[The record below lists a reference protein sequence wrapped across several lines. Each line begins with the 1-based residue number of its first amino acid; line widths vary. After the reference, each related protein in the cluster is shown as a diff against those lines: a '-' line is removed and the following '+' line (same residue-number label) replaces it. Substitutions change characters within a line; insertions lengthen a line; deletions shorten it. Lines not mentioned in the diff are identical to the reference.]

1 MRSRLHLSRC
11 IAILLLTA
19 CAEASNL
26 PTETIA
32 PRSLSFATAAAT
44 TTVHVSSVAQ
54 LRAAVA
60 NAVPNTLIT
69 IGGGTYDLGNDGIK
83 IEEKSGLD
91 ISGAGIGKTIIKT
104 GRKAAYAFELVGRNW
119 NLSVAHLTIEA
130 ASPADTNTHAL
141 ASGSYRYSLS
151 GARYF
156 DLEIRNAAV
165 GISVAASSVALCT
178 DIQITGNYLSNI
190 QEFVKPDG
198 TTSGSGYGIHN
209 DGCTNVRIA
218 DNVIRDADRH
228 SIYQARGYQQPGPG
242 SVVIEHNLII
252 DHAKTSVLNAWWEV
266 ALVVARSS
274 NVVVA
279 NNLIVN
285 PYHDAMSIETAN
297 DANGPYQVNDVR
309 LMNNTVLGAREMDLF
324 FEAGGTYTVWGNR
337 FFHRDATTW
346 TSTPTVRQAGT
357 GSLVE
362 PSPYAGTQALSASS
376 PFTTMFGMVRTV
388 LGKGTPVYN
397 TDPATWPMT
406 ANTAIRWTQFEDL
419 AVNDQLAY
427 VVNGRRLTE
436 VNGATWAQRSATWT
450 FPAPTML
457 GYSDDRLTALS
468 DNHFYK
474 IDLKSLNQSQ
484 KNAPGSG
491 SVNGMAVFGGFA
503 YLMRGNCFYEVST
516 ETLSS
521 KAMGC

>member
-1 MRSRLHLSRC
+1 MHRSTVLSHS
-11 IAILLLTA
+11 ILVFLLTA
-19 CAEASNL
+19 CTEPSNL

-32 PRSLSFATAAAT
+32 PTSLAFATTAAT
-44 TTVHVSSVAQ
+44 TTVHVSNVAQ
-54 LRAAVA
+54 LRSAVA
-60 NAVPNTLIT
+60 NAVPNTVIT
-69 IGGGTYDLGNDGIK
+69 IGGGTYDLGNDWIK
-83 IEEKSGLD
+83 IENKNGLE
-91 ISGAGIGKTIIKT
+91 IYGAGIGKTIIKT
-104 GRKAAYAFELVGRNW
+104 GRRAAYGFELVGRVS

-130 ASPADTNTHAL
+130 AYPADTNTHAL
-141 ASGSYRYSLS
+141 ASGSYRISLT

-156 DLEIRNAAV
+156 DLEIKNAAV
-165 GISVAASSVALCT
+165 GISVVKSSIAGCT
-178 DIQITGNYLSNI
+178 DVQITGNYLSNI
-190 QEFVKPDG
+190 QEFFKPDG

-209 DGCTNVRIA
+209 DGCTNTRIA

-228 SIYQARGYQQPGPG
+228 SIYQARGYQEPGPG

-252 DHAKTSVLNAWWEV
+252 DHAKTSQLNATWLV

-279 NNLIVN
+279 NNVIVN
-285 PYHDAMSIETAN
+285 PYHDAISIETAN
-297 DANGPYQVNDVR
+297 DADGPYQVNDVR
-309 LMNNTVLGAREMDLF
+309 LINNTVLGPREADVFL
-324 FEAGGTYTVWGNR
+324 EAGGTYTVWGNR
-337 FFHRDATTW
+337 FFHRDAATW
-346 TSTPTVRQAGT
+346 TPTPTVRAWVN

-362 PSPYAGTQALSASS
+362 PSPYAGTQALAASA

-406 ANTAIRWTQFEDL
+406 ANTAARWTQFEDM
-419 AVNDQLAY
+419 AANDQLAY
-427 VVNGRRLTE
+427 IVNGRRLTE

-450 FPAPTML
+450 FPAPTFL
-457 GYSDDRLTALS
+457 GYSDGRLTALS

-474 IDLKSLNQSQ
+474 IDPKSLNQST

-491 SVNGMAVFGGFA
+491 TVNGMAVFGESA
-503 YLMRGNCFYEVST
+503 YLMRGNCFYEVATDSF
-516 ETLSS
+516 SS